1 MKGDHSRPQ
10 SELVG
15 APWAGP
21 GAAAALQRPHPS
33 PGPHSD
39 ALGDPRPWGVARRS
53 RGAGPRSAN
62 PLPMETSM
70 PPPLPALAPADTPA
84 QNPSPAGHPWGCRQ
98 QGTARLAVAHPPGV
112 PLLQGRALGF
122 RRVLDH
128 SSGLPREV
136 HRHQRVLRDAALQGQ
151 SHQRWDRAT
160 RRGTPAISARGTWPS
175 CARRDTE
182 RAPRDP

>member
-15 APWAGP
+15 APWAGTGAPLLCRGPTPLLALTQTPWGTRRRGAWP
-21 GAAAALQRPHPS
+21 GAHGGRGPAVPTPYPWRPQCHLPS
-33 PGPHSD
+33 QHS
-39 ALGDPRPWGVARRS
+39 
-53 RGAGPRSAN
+53 
-62 PLPMETSM
+62 
-70 PPPLPALAPADTPA
+70 PPPTPLRRTRLLQA
-84 QNPSPAGHPWGCRQ
+84 TRGGCRQ